1 MTTNALTTQQNNVST
16 WLSPNSFEAAM
27 KIVALM
33 QKCGTMP
40 AHIKN
45 EGDAFRVVVQSAK
58 WGMDPF
64 AVAECTSL
72 VHGRMC
78 YEGKLVAAVLQQMNA
93 IDGYLDFE
101 FSGSGQ
107 DMAVVVSGRRTG
119 ETKLLTCEGSVK
131 SWRTHQFGKN
141 QDGSQGRETANNWD
155 KNPKDQLIYKGTR
168 QWARLW
174 CPGAM
179 VGIYTPDE
187 FDDDGRVLKDASAS
201 ATVVA
206 DPPAAGRKRRAA
218 AEEKQPAAQEGDALV
233 DAIVKHEDAKQEAA
247 HAPQQT
253 TIDNAVPTQGRTVD
267 ECVNLAR
274 LVYGNAKTKGVPAL
288 VNEKWKIAK
297 TQDLGGDDPLARGQ
311 YWLHLRAEALKLDPT
326 LVLP

>member
-16 WLSPNSFEAAM
+16 WLSPRSFEAARE
-27 KIVALM
+27 IAQLM

-40 AHIKN
+40 AHLKN
-45 EGDAFRVVVQSAK
+45 EGDCFRVVVQAAK

-64 AVAECTSL
+64 AVGECTSL

-78 YEGKLVAAVLQQMNA
+78 YEGKLVAAVLDSLQA
-93 IDGYLDFE
+93 LAAPLSFTFTGE
-101 FSGSGQ
+101 GPA
-107 DMAVVVSGRRTG
+107 MAVVVKGCRRG
-119 ETKLLTCEGSVK
+119 ETEVLECPGSVRE
-131 SWRTHQFGKN
+131 WRTRTFKDGK
-141 QDGSQGRETANNWD
+141 ELPNNWD
-155 KNPKDQLIYKGTR
+155 KDPRGMLIYRGTR
-168 QWARLW
+168 QWARYW
-174 CPGAM
+174 TPGPILG
-179 VGIYTPDE
+179 VYTRE
-187 FDDDGRVLKDASAS
+187 EMEEGEIKDVTAS
-201 ATVVA
+201 ATVVS

-233 DAIVKHEDAKQEAA
+233 GAIIKHEDAKQEAA

>member
-131 SWRTHQFGKN
+131 SWRTHQFAKN

-218 AEEKQPAAQEGDALV
+218 AEVAPPAEDPPANTEPGKTV
-233 DAIVKHEDAKQEAA
+233 DAPGSSS

-288 VNEKWKIAK
+288 VNKQWALEK
-297 TQDLGGDDPLARGQ
+297 TQDLGGCDAMSRGQ
-311 YWLHLRAEALKLDPT
+311 YFLSLRAEALRLDPT